1 MGSFE
6 ARKTQCLE
14 ASHPRRPFWLDAQ
27 SHGAE
32 GRVSPACDIDRPEL
46 SSGRVRRLKDLLP
59 SGPTNATPTDQNHW
73 SEVLISTRFF
83 LPSMRMPEDEELIG
97 RPLRKY
103 RLFGKAGSPRMKI
116 QPSSLDSIS

>member
-14 ASHPRRPFWLDAQ
+14 ASHPRRPFWLDSQ

-59 SGPTNATPTDQNHW
+59 SGLESSCPPRRTLHPP
-73 SEVLISTRFF
+73 IKI
-83 LPSMRMPEDEELIG
+83 IG
-97 RPLRKY
+97 PRYLSALGFSSPPYAGRKAKNWPVG
-103 RLFGKAGSPRMKI
+103 R
-116 QPSSLDSIS
+116 